1 MTTKND
7 SDDEFE
13 GLSPT
18 ERTRL
23 KIQRMKENENKEK
36 EASEKLF
43 KDVSKELKETK
54 EPLKKEPETKQEPV
68 VEQQPKNEPS
78 STVKE
83 LAEVVTETHLNEI
96 DDSDSIDDFYDKDK
110 RKEERDKQIEEWQ
123 NGIDHSICPK
133 VLNRD
138 RSITWCAKGI
148 FHEFHIYCKPK
159 KFYKDG
165 NIVEKLPS
173 TWIDAQTI
181 ADGLQMDVSQVY
193 KEINALKRSGY
204 MKRKWNKRF
213 KNTVTTLSPEPNQ
226 EWLKELKEKK
236 NEADN

>member
-23 KIQRMKENENKEK
+23 KIQKLKQKENEKK

-43 KDVSKELKETK
+43 KEVSKELKESK
-54 EPLKKEPETKQEPV
+54 EPLKKEPEIKQEPKGELSGT
-68 VEQQPKNEPS
+68 VEK
-78 STVKE
+78 
-83 LAEVVTETHLNEI
+83 LAEVVTETHQDEI
-96 DDSDSIDDFYDKDK
+96 EDSNSIEDYYDKDK
-110 RKEERDKQIEEWQ
+110 QKEERDRKIEEWQ
-123 NGIDHSICPK
+123 EGIDHSICPK
-133 VLNRD
+133 TLNRD
-138 RSITWCAKGI
+138 RTVTWSAKGI

-165 NIVEKLPS
+165 KIVEKLPS